1 MDNMSE
7 STSPFNPISIAS
19 ADEHPAVL
27 ALRLFE
33 ARQLLGDL
41 SDAFYQWVAY
51 KDWSGDESIRELLR
65 QVEKCI
71 KEGQSE

>member
-1 MDNMSE
+1 MSE
-7 STSPFNPISIAS
+7 TKSPFEPIIIAS
-19 ADEHPAVL
+19 TEEHPAVL
-27 ALRLFE
+27 ALQLYE

-51 KDWSGDESIRELLR
+51 RDWSGDESIKELLR

-71 KEGQSE
+71 KEGEK